1 MMKKLVNSITFSVL
15 LTFVS
20 FYIYSLDLSLFQQLE
35 LKSYDLKVRLRGE
48 RPISNQIKI
57 IAIDEKSL
65 EKEGRWPWSRSK
77 MSQLVDRMTEADA
90 AAIGF
95 DIFFPEPENFNISP
109 ERFEE
114 GAKQRSTKDMGVEE
128 LTKWYRGLN
137 DADKKFA
144 KSIERSERV
153 ILGFFVNPADKE
165 LAPEELEQLDFSQ
178 YSIVQ
183 RFDDGIQPLPLR
195 QIFSVGLSIP
205 ELMNASNAAGYV
217 SFVPEMDG
225 VIRWVPTLMQHG
237 EYMFPPFSL
246 QLVRE
251 AIKAPLSV
259 NIYEFGIDKMTLGES
274 PIPVK
279 ESGDILINY
288 YGPAHTFEH
297 ISATDVL
304 SGKVGKEDLAGTI
317 LVVGATAAGIH
328 DIHTSPFG
336 PLYPGVEI
344 HANIMESILQK
355 DFLMRPEWLKI
366 LDLLMIAVSGL
377 LLGLVAQK
385 YKAYGAA
392 TFLVIGMIGYLFFD
406 FYIFTQKGLWVNTV
420 YPIFTQLFV
429 YSGLA
434 LYHFGFEQRQGR
446 FIKGAFSQYLAP
458 TVVNQLVANPDF
470 LKLGGERREITAF
483 FSDVAG
489 FSSISEKLEPEKLVQ
504 LLNEYLTEMTD
515 IVLKYEG
522 TVDKFEGDAIIA
534 FFGAPLEFKDH
545 ALRTCLVSI
554 EMQECLDNMRVGWRE
569 QGEPELFM
577 RIGINTGPA
586 VVGNMG
592 STTRLD
598 YTMMGDSVNLAA
610 RLEGVNKQYKT
621 YTMISQS
628 TYEQAKD
635 EIEVRELDLIRV
647 VGKLEPVKIY
657 ELLGKS
663 GQINETLKQF
673 LPIFNEGYNLYK
685 RREWNKSAEC
695 FQKVLEIDEED
706 GPSLTHL
713 ERCITFQVHPPSD
726 DWDGVFTMGS
736 K

>member
-1 MMKKLVNSITFSVL
+1 MNKKWLNSITFSIF
-15 LTFVS
+15 LTLIS
-20 FYIYSLDLSLFQQLE
+20 FYIYSLDLTFFQQLE
-35 LKSYDLKVRLRGE
+35 LKSYDFKVRVRGE

-57 IAIDEKSL
+57 IAIDEDSL
-65 EKEGRWPWSRSK
+65 KKEGRWPWSRRK
-77 MSQLVDRMTEADA
+77 MARLVDRLIEADA

-95 DIFFPEPENFNISP
+95 DIFFPEHENYISP

-114 GAKQRSTKDMGVEE
+114 GIKQQQTQKMNAEE
-128 LTKWYRGLN
+128 LTGWYQGLN
-137 DADKKFA
+137 DADQQFA

-153 ILGFFVNPADKE
+153 ILGFFVNPADKK
-165 LAPEELEQLDFSQ
+165 LNPDELEQLDFSQ

-183 RFDDGIQPLPLR
+183 RFDDRTQPLPLR
-195 QIFSVGLSIP
+195 QIVSVGLSIP
-205 ELMNASNAAGYV
+205 ELMNAANAAGYV

-237 EYMFPPFSL
+237 EYMFPPLSL

-251 AIKAPLSV
+251 AVKSTLAV
-259 NIYEFGIDKMTLGES
+259 NIFEFGIDEMTLGES

-279 ESGDILINY
+279 ENGDILINY
-288 YGPAHTFEH
+288 YGPAFTFEH
-297 ISATDVL
+297 VSATDVL
-304 SGKVGKEDLAGTI
+304 TGKVGHENLSGRI
-317 LVVGATAAGIH
+317 VLVGATASGIH

-344 HANIMESILQK
+344 HANIMESILK
-355 DFLMRPEWLKI
+355 NDFLMRPEWLSI
-366 LDLLMIAVSGL
+366 LDWLMIAVSGL
-377 LLGLVAQK
+377 LLGLVSQK

-392 TFLVIGMIGYLFFD
+392 TFLVIGMLGYLAFD
-406 FYIFTQKGLWVNTV
+406 FYLFTQKGLWVNTV
-420 YPIFTQLFV
+420 YPIFTQIFV
-429 YSGLA
+429 YSGLM
-434 LYHFGFEQRQGR
+434 LYHFGFEQREKR

-458 TVVNQLVANPDF
+458 TVVNQLVDNPDF

-489 FSSISEKLEPEKLVQ
+489 FSSISEKLDPEKLVK

-545 ALRTCLVSI
+545 ALRTCLVAV
-554 EMQECLDNMRVGWRE
+554 EMQECLDTMRTGWRA

-577 RIGINTGPA
+577 RIGVNTGPA

-621 YTMISQS
+621 YTMVSES
-628 TYEQAKD
+628 TYEQAKS

-647 VGKLEPVKIY
+647 VGKREPVKIY
-657 ELLGKS
+657 ELLGKK
-663 GQINETLKQF
+663 GKFNETSKQI
-673 LPIFNEGYNLYK
+673 LPIFNEGYELYK
-685 RREWNKSAEC
+685 KQEWNKSADC
-695 FQKVLEIDEED
+695 FQKALEIDAED
-706 GPSLTHL
+706 GPSLTL
-713 ERCITFQVHPPSD
+713 FERCITFQVHPPAE
-726 DWDGVFTMGS
+726 DWDGVFSMGV